1 MSNLSIDLR
10 FSFVKYRNNVTI
22 IAVSLTT
29 DLRKIYQNRV
39 YAVLATRFGERVMM
53 PDFGSNL
60 HKAAFENSESAVE
73 IAKESIVSAFSRW
86 LLELELKEINPT
98 FDPNTNKLIVEVIYG
113 LPNSETDSL
122 TINTGIF
129 NRTGD
134 LILEINNG

>member
-1 MSNLSIDLR
+1 MANLNIDLP
-10 FSFVKYRNNVTI
+10 FSFAKDRNNVSI
-22 IAVSLTT
+22 IAVNSTI
-29 DLRKIYQNRV
+29 DLRKIWRNRV
-39 YAVLATRFGERVMM
+39 FLVLSTRFGERVMM

-60 HKAAFENSESAVE
+60 HKAAFENADNAVE